1 MYFDNLHAL
10 LTMDGH
16 GAYVW
21 TAYAVT
27 LLVIIATLCVP
38 LWRRRRF
45 LRRLRGE
52 LARAQGVP
60 RGSAREVS

>member
-1 MYFDNLHAL
+1 MYFDSLHAM

-27 LLVIIATLCVP
+27 LLVIIATLYLP

-52 LARAQGVP
+52 LARAQGAP
-60 RGSAREVS
+60 RGSPREVN

>member
-1 MYFDNLHAL
+1 MYFDSLNAL

-27 LLVIIATLCVP
+27 LLVIIAILCVP
-38 LWRRRRF
+38 LWRRRRV
-45 LRRLRGE
+45 LRLLRGE

-60 RGSAREVS
+60 RGGAREVN

>member
-1 MYFDNLHAL
+1 MYFDSLNAL

-21 TAYAVT
+21 TAYTVT
-27 LLVIIATLCVP
+27 LLVIIAILCVP
-38 LWRRRRF
+38 LWRRRRV
-45 LRRLRGE
+45 LQRLRGE

-60 RGSAREVS
+60 RGGAGEMN